1 MYVAPSEV
9 AAGFGFALA
18 RKYPK
23 YAKRAR
29 LFGLFADHWVR
40 AGARL
45 GEYRGKRATGRGP
58 YTLELSDGSA
68 IEPERT
74 CLARYA
80 NFARAEEDANAEFVE
95 RGGRAYLVATRAI
108 APHAEILTFAP
119 HDPPARPTREAK
131 IAYEH
136 LRRAAFY
143 GAARKE
149 EKQRSHERKAKR
161 HARRAL
167 RAIAHANDAAFGA
180 AGALEC
186 AECSRDSPPGSM
198 SETAARNEP
207 VELIAVRGAPGTYLC
222 SKHFNA
228 RRTAN
233 LLTPAPGK
241 DDEDG
246 DSKDEDSDKTQT
258 KEPPADTTPADH
270 WPEGLPKYYYWE
282 QYKSN
287 KPYTNRTVAPKGLV
301 VRLPPR
307 LREGRASAKELRER
321 AQPQTLDSKYAN
333 ALKKFDA
340 LGLAPHGMYSHPV
353 RPSKILGSLPASLV
367 PGQRI
372 QPLSA
377 HIARRANVNQ

>member
-1 MYVAPSEV
+1 MDAVYVAASEV
-9 AAGFGFALA
+9 AAGLAFGLA
-18 RKYPK
+18 RRYPQ
-23 YAKRAR
+23 YAAR
-29 LFGLFADHWVR
+29 VSGLFASRAVPAGTVLFEAAEAAEAFAVR
-40 AGARL
+40 PVRPCVARD
-45 GEYRGKRATGRGP
+45 EK
-58 YTLELSDGSA
+58 E
-68 IEPERT
+68 
-74 CLARYA
+74 
-80 NFARAEEDANAEFVE
+80 ANAKFVK
-95 RGGRAYLVATRAI
+95 RGGRVCLVATRAI

-119 HDPPARPTREAK
+119 HDPPAGPTRDAK

-143 GAARKE
+143 GAARDE
-149 EKQRSHERKAKR
+149 EKKRSHERGAKR

-167 RAIAHANDAAFGA
+167 RAIARANDAAFGS
-180 AGALEC
+180 AGALKC
-186 AECSRDSPPGSM
+186 AECSRDSPDSPGSM
-198 SETAARNEP
+198 SGTEAPN
-207 VELIAVRGAPGTYLC
+207 ELIAVRGAPGTYLC

-233 LLTPAPGK
+233 LLTPAPEK

-246 DSKDEDSDKTQT
+246 DSEDDDSKDEDSDKTRT

-270 WPEGLPKYYYWE
+270 WPEGLPRDYYWE

-287 KPYTNRTVAPKGLV
+287 KPYTRHTVAPEGLV

-307 LREGRASAKELRER
+307 LREGRASAKERRER

-333 ALKKFDA
+333 ALKKFEA
-340 LGLAPHGMYSHPV
+340 LGLAPHGMNSHPV
-353 RPSKILGSLPASLV
+353 RQSKIQGSLPASLV

-377 HIARRANVNQ
+377 HIARRVKAE